1 MSDDFFAPPPF
12 NADNALQQLKRTLRD
27 LRQLAERGDAFE
39 LRGQPVVR
47 LVVDGGVL
55 KAEIAKR
62 PARTPEWETRLLK
75 NSAEVRQFG
84 EEVKRRLDKWSD
96 E

>member
-1 MSDDFFAPPPF
+1 MSDAFFAPPPF
-12 NADNALQQLKRTLRD
+12 NTDNALEQLKRTLRN
-27 LRQLAERGDAFE
+27 LRPLAERGNAFE
-39 LRGQPVVR
+39 LRGQPVIR
-47 LVVDGGVL
+47 LAVDGAVL

>member
-12 NADNALQQLKRTLRD
+12 NPDSGLQQLKRTLRD
-27 LRQLAERGDAFE
+27 LRLLAERGNAFE
-39 LRGQPVVR
+39 LRGQPVIR
-47 LVVDGGVL
+47 LAVDGAVL

-62 PARTPEWETRLLK
+62 PDRTPEWETRLLK
-75 NSAEVRQFG
+75 TSAEVRQFG